1 VAPAI
6 IGSGDS
12 IALRQEVSLM
22 LVTFSTKSHA
32 DITMFDHVAE
42 ALLRLMGQSGSVPGA
57 ILAADIPPALARL
70 KEAIA
75 ESGSQPGPAAPGT
88 PAEVHD
94 EEAPPPVSLRQRAY
108 PLIGLLEA
116 AVRAQTDVTWAPT
129 RSPLL

>member
-1 VAPAI
+1 
-6 IGSGDS
+6 
-12 IALRQEVSLM
+12 M

-70 KEAIA
+70 KAAVA
-75 ESGSQPGPAAPGT
+75 ETGYEPGPAAPGA
-88 PAEVHD
+88 AEEKHD
-94 EEAPPPVSLRQRAY
+94 EEAPPPVSLRQRAF

-116 AVRAQTDVTWAPT
+116 AVKAEENVTWAPT